1 MCEPTTIM
9 MGVGLAMSAVGAAQT
24 SAAQQEQAE
33 FQSKVATNNRILAE
47 RDAAA
52 IEKRGEDAASLHKL
66 QAEQLASRQL
76 VSLAGQGVDVSEG
89 SSVDLLADT
98 AELAEFDAAVIRG
111 NAAREA
117 YNMRVRAANF
127 GSQAN
132 LFSATA
138 ANESPLFAGTST
150 LLSGAGTVA
159 ENWYARA

>member
-1 MCEPTTIM
+1 
-9 MGVGLAMSAVGAAQT
+9 MGAGLAMSAVGAAQT
-24 SAAQQEQAE
+24 SAARQEQAE

-47 RDAAA
+47 REATQ
-52 IEKRGEDAASLHKL
+52 IEKRGKDAASLHKL

-117 YNMRVRAANF
+117 YNMRVQAANF
-127 GSQAN
+127 GNQSN
-132 LFSATA
+132 LFTATA
-138 ANESPLFAGTST
+138 DNESPLFAGTST
-150 LLSGAGTVA
+150 LLQGAGSVA
-159 ENWYARA
+159 ANWYERN